1 MRERCQGKLAL
12 TETAIIFECPEGR
25 VTAPFDSIT
34 RMEYRSKI
42 SRQVRRM
49 KLHWALKPPSG
60 GGKHNR
66 LFTVVYRADG
76 RLHAMVLKVSPDAM
90 RPYLAELDL
99 RVGHRVDVERFY

>member
-12 TETAIIFECPEGR
+12 TETAIIFECPQGR
-25 VTAPFDSIT
+25 VSAPFNSII

-49 KLHWALKPPSG
+49 KFHWTLKPPS

-76 RLHAMVLKVSPDAM
+76 RLHAMVLKVPPNAM

-99 RVGHRVDVERFY
+99 RVGHRVDVERYY